1 MSGQSAVIL
10 GASGGIGQALA
21 AQIAASG
28 RFASVHALSRSPVA
42 VPEGVIRHRADLAD
56 EASLAEAAAAVGR
69 QGEVGLVVVASG
81 LLHAEGI
88 SPEKTLKALDAET
101 MARLFAI
108 NTIGPALA
116 AKHFLPLLPRHGR
129 SVFAAL
135 SARVGSIGDN
145 RLGGWYSYRAS
156 KAALNQIIRTLS
168 IEVRRTRPEAV
179 LLALHPGT
187 VTTALSEPFRGG
199 EPGPGLFSP
208 QQSAEHLLGVIEA
221 AAPEQSG
228 AFLAWD
234 GSEIPF

>member
-1 MSGQSAVIL
+1 M
-10 GASGGIGQALA
+10 
-21 AQIAASG
+21 
-28 RFASVHALSRSPVA
+28 
-42 VPEGVIRHRADLAD
+42 
-56 EASLAEAAAAVGR
+56 
-69 QGEVGLVVVASG
+69 
-81 LLHAEGI
+81 
-88 SPEKTLKALDAET
+88 
-101 MARLFAI
+101 
-108 NTIGPALA
+108 
-116 AKHFLPLLPRHGR
+116 
-129 SVFAAL
+129 
-135 SARVGSIGDN
+135 GSIGDN

-168 IEVRRTRPEAV
+168 IEVRRTRPHAV

-208 QQSAEHLLGVIEA
+208 QQSAEHLLRMIEA